1 MSGFKYKYQMYKKLK
16 EATNQIHEDAKKAA
30 EEIGI
35 PPELRGK
42 IGLTGASSGCP
53 APLRE
58 DIKHATM
65 EVSEKVIPL
74 QKLMDEIRD
83 IVKSVYGD
91 EYDAAA
97 TNTCEAGL
105 WVAYNCLLAPP
116 ITGIGD
122 NYRARYV
129 LPYEKQLHY
138 TGAYGR
144 PYPPRYKDFLAERGG
159 TAGELGAFSKRLN
172 NLDTVLVPLVGA
184 KYEVHGINYHTI
196 PLLLDVDA
204 QASAAE
210 IDRFADIHRDKL
222 SGIVSLGYDTENYGY
237 GEKAKDG
244 SPLLQK
250 LYAQTARRYNV
261 PYIVDNAWGV
271 PFIGTDIR
279 KTGAD
284 IMVYSMDKAT
294 CADTS
299 GLIIGREEPMIAI
312 RRALGMHGSRRGSTS
327 SYSKSGFSAFDPGK
341 HALASQIQ
349 ALKVIRDK
357 PNVLTQ
363 PVDDL
368 EKIVREEFKTIA
380 PKIRAGITIEK
391 SYNSR
396 SVEVNY
402 ERTWVDSE
410 IGLPLFSMEDIPAG
424 TNLICSTLN
433 AMGIRPSGANDG
445 LICLSPDLGT
455 TDAEG
460 TLIPERARYVVRG
473 LIRTLEIIAKY
484 AEYI

>member
-1 MSGFKYKYQMYKKLK
+1 MSEFKYKYQMYKKLK
-16 EATNQIHEDAKKAA
+16 EETEQIHA
-30 EEIGI
+30 EARKEADEIGI
-35 PPELRGK
+35 PTELRGK

-53 APLRE
+53 APLR
-58 DIKHATM
+58 DDVKKAAM
-65 EVSEKVIPL
+65 EAAGKVVPL
-74 QKLMDEIRD
+74 QALMDEIRD

-105 WVAYNCLLAPP
+105 WVSYNCLFAPP

-122 NYRARYV
+122 NYRTRYI

-138 TGAYGR
+138 TGSYGR
-144 PYPPRYKDFLAERGG
+144 PFPPRYKDYLAERGG
-159 TAGELGAFSKRLN
+159 TAGEFGSFSKRLN
-172 NLDTVLVPLVGA
+172 NLDTVLVPLKGA
-184 KYEVHGINYHTI
+184 QYEAHGISYHTV

-204 QASAAE
+204 RASAAE
-210 IDRFADIHRDKL
+210 IERFAGIHRDKL

-237 GEKAKDG
+237 GEKGEDG
-244 SPLLQK
+244 APLLQK
-250 LYAQTARRYNV
+250 LYAQTAAKYNV

-271 PFIGTDIR
+271 PFIGTDLR

-294 CADTS
+294 GSDTS
-299 GLIIGREEPMIAI
+299 GLIIGKEESMIAV

-327 SYSKSGFSAFDPGK
+327 SYSKSGFSAFDPGR

-349 ALKVIRDK
+349 ALKVIRDN
-357 PNVLTQ
+357 PAVLTQ
-363 PVDDL
+363 PVDEL
-368 EKIVREEFKTIA
+368 EKITRDEFDKIH
-380 PKIRAGITIEK
+380 PKIKRYIRISK

-396 SVEVNY
+396 SIEVNY
-402 ERTWVDSE
+402 ESTWKDNE

-424 TNLICSTLN
+424 TNLICSALT

-445 LICLSPDLGT
+445 LVCLSPDLGT
-455 TDAEG
+455 TDAG
-460 TLIPERARYVVRG
+460 GRLIPERARYAVRG
-473 LIRTLEIIAKY
+473 LVRTLEIIAKH
-484 AEYI
+484 AEFI